1 MYAKENLNNYVIA
14 MCMHVCE
21 LIRSM
26 VIEEVA
32 YLCLGLTEI
41 SPIGFISLTT
51 VQSIPFE

>member
-32 YLCLGLTEI
+32 YLCLGLI
-41 SPIGFISLTT
+41 GPIGFISLTT
-51 VQSIPFE
+51 KYSL